1 MIYRKTT
8 ISVIL
13 EKYPKLISPLFYQMI
28 VVGEKTGTLDSS
40 LKNVVEFYQGDVDR
54 GLDNF
59 IKLLEPI
66 LIIFL
71 GILIGGLAAAVIM
84 PIYSIGVV

>member
-1 MIYRKTT
+1 
-8 ISVIL
+8 
-13 EKYPKLISPLFYQMI
+13 MI

-40 LKNVVEFYQGDVDR
+40 LKNVVEFYQGDIDR
-54 GLDNF
+54 SLDRF

-66 LIIFL
+66 SIILL
-71 GILIGGLAAAVIM
+71 GAIVGGLVAAVIL